1 MSRHDR
7 NETMGDEFQQQPIWQ
22 PVGPRETLE
31 EARCGPAG
39 LLEVRDE
46 PGELVVRVS
55 RWSPAILHKIPE
67 SWDEIHVRV
76 ELRSPGKLGHTP
88 RGENPNRG

>member
-1 MSRHDR
+1 MSRHDG

-22 PVGPRETLE
+22 PVGPHETLE
-31 EARCGPAG
+31 EALRGRTW
-39 LLEVRDE
+39 LLEVREE

-55 RWSPAILHKIPE
+55 RWSPAILHQIPE

-88 RGENPNRG
+88 RGEKPK

>member
-1 MSRHDR
+1 MSRHDP
-7 NETMGDEFQQQPIWQ
+7 NETMGDEFQQQALWQ

-31 EARCGPAG
+31 EALRGRTW

-46 PGELVVRVS
+46 PGELVVMVS
-55 RWSPAILHKIPE
+55 RWSPAITQAIPE
-67 SWDEIHVRV
+67 WWDEIHLRV

-88 RGENPNRG
+88 PGEKPK